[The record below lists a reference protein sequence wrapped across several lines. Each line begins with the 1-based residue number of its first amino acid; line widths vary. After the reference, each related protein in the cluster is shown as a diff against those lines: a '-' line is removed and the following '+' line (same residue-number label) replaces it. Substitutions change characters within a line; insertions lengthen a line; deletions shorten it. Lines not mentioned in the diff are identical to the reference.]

1 MKRQGGFTLLELVVA
16 LSLIAVL
23 SLALFMALRV
33 SLSAYRKGQERI
45 AASQRENVII
55 DLVKVQIGSAYPA
68 RPQGKFLE
76 PLRQR
81 AGQADPNTSPGF
93 LERLVAARA
102 ATPPLFRGEA
112 RSVLFASFAPLF
124 FRKNAGMS
132 MIAYSLVPGEQGELR
147 FLESEEQ
154 YHGGDTFLE
163 MSAGTKGEQTVFFD
177 GLERGEFEYFGEIDN
192 DASWRSEWD
201 GEEIGRLPTAIRITL
216 ERRGGQRVRI
226 VGLINADALA
236 PSAVLGGGIV
246 PPNLRTI
253 IGGGVP

>member
-1 MKRQGGFTLLELVVA
+1 MKRQAGFTLLELVVA

-45 AASQRENVII
+45 SASQRENVII

-81 AGQADPNTSPGF
+81 QGDAGGTASPGF

-102 ATPPLFRGEA
+102 TTPPLFRGEA
-112 RSVLFASFAPLF
+112 RRVLFASFAPLL

-132 MIAYSLVPGEQGELR
+132 MISYSLEAGERGELR
-147 FLESEEQ
+147 FVESEEQ
-154 YHGGDTFLE
+154 YHGGDTYLE
-163 MSAGTKGEQTVFFD
+163 MSSGSGDERTVFFH

-192 DASWRSEWD
+192 DIAWHREWD
-201 GEEIGRLPTAIRITL
+201 GESIGRLPTAVRITL
-216 ERRGGQRVRI
+216 EKRGGQQVRI

-236 PSAVLGGGIV
+236 PSSVLGGGIV